1 MSAAR
6 RLLGLAADAGDAALL
21 GVAAG
26 ARREAIIA
34 QGRRR
39 LAQLGEL
46 GAVSSEDARAYRLEI
61 QAAVYR
67 MVTGISSTTAPT
79 SHTSESGHHG
89 PSAAM
94 RAMVLMR
101 RDPRRARLF
110 LAASRRTRPAAGGAA
125 PHGVGETDVNER
137 AARHASEDRAA
148 VRTWAHWVLVA
159 IVILSG
165 LALVWEIVIASKQ
178 GAASVDPVVIQDAPS
193 PEALS
198 TKTVVESTTPASPS
212 TVSPSTTDP
221 ATLSTRAATPDQIAP
236 VIDSAVVA
244 PTSTEAR
251 ALRARWQRGAAAA
264 FNVTLAEMGTLDPA
278 RQTGDDPLAL
288 ALRQGML
295 LERLMALHGAAQLL
309 VRGRDAEAT
318 RLLDTLPL
326 EASITVPSSPTPTA
340 GAVAASDGEL
350 PAMLARVPGPTEARA
365 SLLRN
370 YKTRASPPGTED
382 ATALVHEML
391 KGPSRATRTLARA
404 ILIERGAGSLA
415 TREAVEARFAEIAA
429 DSANAVVLRAVT
441 GVDPEGSRGLAGAR
455 AALVTGILEDR
466 GSRITQI
473 DSIERALSATLA
485 STLRAGGGGSDKGDG
500 PAEIFAALG
509 GVDAERESWQAPRA
523 LGDSLHLLVENST
536 ALVRSTAREIAARRS
551 ADVVPIEEAVVDA
564 SRERSGAPT
573 ALAQAIANS
582 RGIVALDAIELG
594 LASPRGGRPEI
605 PPGGHRAEFDI
616 ATSQPLSERWG
627 ARLSALDPAQPSAY
641 LELAEEVFAQ
651 SEESDARDLAR
662 QLASIAGA
670 LDADGLGSSA
680 ASLMAALENPS
691 AGGMREGSSRWQAV
705 ARRWSR
711 GRGREGD
718 SGLNLVTSATA
729 SERAAIVEALAQWR
743 RGYGRRASDRLRDP
757 RTRAL
762 FERLM
767 ASVPGSSAEFDRL
780 AAQHV
785 SGKPPVLSAAV
796 LDAVLRLERAL
807 LVPESASW
815 ADALAVGGGAA
826 SIDAPI
832 GTPEEIFGVDPTLA
846 RWRSGRW
853 VRSDVA
859 SSALAPTPVSPSAAP
874 PPSRR

>member
-1 MSAAR
+1 MSVAR

-34 QGRRR
+34 HGRRR

-46 GAVSSEDARAYRLEI
+46 GAVSAEDARGYRLEI

-67 MVTGISSTTAPT
+67 MVSGIASTTAPT

-110 LAASRRTRPAAGGAA
+110 LAASRRTRPAAGGAP
-125 PHGVGETDVNER
+125 PHGVGETDVDEI

-148 VRTWAHWVLVA
+148 VRPWAHWVLVA

-165 LALVWEIVIASKQ
+165 LVLIGEIVIASKQ
-178 GAASVDPVVIQDAPS
+178 GAASVDPIVIQDAPT
-193 PEALS
+193 PEARS
-198 TKTVVESTTPASPS
+198 TKTVVESTTPASLA
-212 TVSPSTTDP
+212 TTDP
-221 ATLSTRAATPDQIAP
+221 STLLPRAANPDQIAP
-236 VIDSAVVA
+236 VIESVVIA

-251 ALRARWQRGAAAA
+251 TLRARWQRAAAAA
-264 FNVTLAEMGTLDPA
+264 FSVTLAEMGTLDPS
-278 RQTGDDPLAL
+278 RRTGDDPLAL

-350 PAMLARVPGPTEARA
+350 PVMLARVPGPTEARA

-415 TREAVEARFAEIAA
+415 TSEAVEARFAEIAA
-429 DSANAVVLRAVT
+429 DPANAVVLRAVT
-441 GVDPEGSRGLAGAR
+441 GADPEGSRGLAGAR

-466 GSRITQI
+466 GSRTMQI

-485 STLRAGGGGSDKGDG
+485 STLRASGSGADKGDG

-509 GVDAERESWQAPRA
+509 GADAERQKWQAPRA
-523 LGDSLHLLVENST
+523 LGDSLHVLVDNST
-536 ALVRSTAREIAARRS
+536 ALVRSTARGIAARRS

-564 SRERSGAPT
+564 SRERSGATT

-582 RGIVALDAIELG
+582 RGILALDAIELG
-594 LASPRGGRPEI
+594 LASPRGGRPES
-605 PPGGHRAEFDI
+605 PPGGHRAQFDI

-627 ARLSALDPAQPSAY
+627 ARLSALDPAQPNAY
-641 LELAEEVFAQ
+641 FELAEEVFAQ
-651 SEESDARDLAR
+651 SEENDARDLAR

-670 LDADGLGSSA
+670 LDADDLGSSA
-680 ASLMAALENPS
+680 ASLLAALENTS
-691 AGGMREGSSRWQAV
+691 AAGTREGSSRWQAV

-718 SGLNLVTSATA
+718 SDLNLVTAATA

-767 ASVPGSSAEFDRL
+767 ATVPGSSVEFDRL

-807 LVPESASW
+807 LVPESGSW
-815 ADALAVGGGAA
+815 ADALAVGGGTA

-832 GTPEEIFGVDPTLA
+832 GTPEEIFGVDPAMT
-846 RWRSGRW
+846 RWRGGRW
-853 VRSDVA
+853 VRSDAAPSAPSTA
-859 SSALAPTPVSPSAAP
+859 SVNPSAAP
-874 PPSRR
+874 PSSRR